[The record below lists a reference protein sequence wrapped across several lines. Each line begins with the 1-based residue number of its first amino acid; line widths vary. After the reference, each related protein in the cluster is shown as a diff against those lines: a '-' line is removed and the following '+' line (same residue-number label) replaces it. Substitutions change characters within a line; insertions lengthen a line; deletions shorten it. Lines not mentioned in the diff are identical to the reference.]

1 MDENRFSPRAQR
13 ALELAERSAGDLGHS
28 YIGTEHL
35 LLGLLREEEG
45 IARRVLEEQGLTESM
60 VQKILINSVGR
71 GIPGTKPT
79 QGLTPRAKRAI
90 ESAVEESIAA
100 VSVMWAQS
108 TCWWVCCGT
117 AAAWVCGSCARRA

>member
-35 LLGLLREEEG
+35 LLGLLQEEEG

-60 VQKILINSVGR
+60 VQKIDQQCGPR
-71 GIPGTKPT
+71 YTGDQAHPGADAPG
-79 QGLTPRAKRAI
+79 QAGH
-90 ESAVEESIAA
+90 
-100 VSVMWAQS
+100 
-108 TCWWVCCGT
+108 
-117 AAAWVCGSCARRA
+117 

>member
-45 IARRVLEEQGLTESM
+45 IAAVFWKS
-60 VQKILINSVGR
+60 
-71 GIPGTKPT
+71 
-79 QGLTPRAKRAI
+79 RA
-90 ESAVEESIAA
+90 
-100 VSVMWAQS
+100 
-108 TCWWVCCGT
+108 
-117 AAAWVCGSCARRA
+117 

>member
-1 MDENRFSPRAQR
+1 MKTDFPLVPSGRWSW
-13 ALELAERSAGDLGHS
+13 RSVPPVIWGHS

-90 ESAVEESIAA
+90 ESAVEESMRGGFSY
-100 VSVMWAQS
+100 VGTEHLLV
-108 TCWWVCCGT
+108 GLLRT